1 MKNLIAISSLILVIS
16 SCTTPGQVQQESEDR
31 FNSMTTESI
40 ELCTSVTGQGDPL
53 ETIITFSTKSCY
65 TTENGI
71 LRMKWNDQ
79 FIRGYVS
86 KTSKSITSLQVYNV
100 IYTRQGTW
108 IYPYQANYLI
118 NDKLITDDGVDIAS
132 DVDCSSSDLYNS
144 CLYKNDYGFDLDL
157 EVFDEARR
165 LKSNGEQLFNYRIKT
180 KAGGDINRVF
190 NVEEILGLES
200 KMKRIIEGL

>member
-1 MKNLIAISSLILVIS
+1 MKNLIAISLILVIS
-16 SCTTPGQVQQESEDR
+16 SCATPGQVQQESEDR
-31 FNSMTTESI
+31 FYSMTTDSV

-53 ETIITFSTKSCY
+53 ETIITFSTQSCY

-144 CLYKNDYGFDLDL
+144 CLYQNDYGFNLDL
-157 EVFDEARR
+157 KVFDEARR

-180 KAGGDINRVF
+180 RAGGDINRVF

-200 KMKRIIEGL
+200 KMKRVIEGL